1 LLAEHEIAALGGE
14 LTEESRDNPVVHRH
28 VTGIGG
34 VDAEGR
40 LAVFAIVGADEQGLG
55 DLEEFAVEFVQR
67 RFDGVNA
74 VAFLTAPS
82 DESRGEVSAPAP
94 APASS
99 KGTVFGKGPN
109 IDAMKSATGEAVKN

>member
-1 LLAEHEIAALGGE
+1 M
-14 LTEESRDNPVVHRH
+14 
-28 VTGIGG
+28 
-34 VDAEGR
+34 
-40 LAVFAIVGADEQGLG
+40 
-55 DLEEFAVEFVQR
+55 
-67 RFDGVNA
+67 NA

-109 IDAMKSATGEAVKN
+109 IDAMKSATGEAVRNCPNSSCLFLGFAVTAGFMSLRYQIECRFTTEQNGVHEVGLDEFLPDVALASQALRISGPHRR